1 MRDPLDQKYHVY
13 FNNQTLTYDF
23 YASDLRI
30 EGMPVNIGQLAVPGK
45 DGALFTGSRL
55 EPKHIRV
62 TLTNRA
68 TSMADRRENMSWLMG
83 VLDVDEPKKLS
94 LGIDG
99 STTLYYLAIPTTA
112 GDIGIFRRHMSVEV
126 DFLALDPVMYG
137 AQVTK
142 TIPSGGSLTFTV
154 GGNYPTR
161 PSVSATAAKN
171 GSNGYWRLRKNS
183 GEQDFILN
191 VPSAVPF
198 VADCAARTLAV
209 DGDVTML
216 NPSAD
221 WLVLKPGSNTI
232 AMTGT
237 GAATIT
243 YRERWLR

>member
-1 MRDPLDQKYHVY
+1 MRYPQDQKYHVY
-13 FNNQTLTYDF
+13 FNNRTLTYDF

-68 TSMADRRENMSWLMG
+68 TSMADRRDNMSWLMG

-99 STTLYYLAIPTTA
+99 STTFYYLAIPTTV

-137 AQVTK
+137 EQVTK

-154 GGNYPTR
+154 GGKTLTSYKADVDTDDAFTPDTEVVENGVFFESKFR
-161 PSVSATAAKN
+161 SAPYFDIQIDGIK
-171 GSNGYWRLRKNS
+171 L
-183 GEQDFILN
+183 LN
-191 VPSAVPF
+191 TNF
-198 VADCAARTLAV
+198 
-209 DGDVTML
+209 G
-216 NPSAD
+216 
-221 WLVLKPGSNTI
+221 
-232 AMTGT
+232 
-237 GAATIT
+237 
-243 YRERWLR
+243 